1 MKFGNWIP
9 MSKAFVKELPTD
21 RPFSKVEAAFSLQ
34 VDFDKGNAVTVAG
47 YAKRWNW
54 SRKKVSTF
62 LEEIGISIEYPE
74 NTAKKQNQQ
83 GQIRVQ
89 IQNRSRSD
97 RDQIKF
103 INNSELPLNKNRT
116 GTEKEQI
123 GNRSSDTTKDTVIP
137 DTGSF
142 RNPPVVPLNGNEN
155 GTRNRSAASTIS
167 SPPLINPGFSQEF
180 IAEHWNR
187 WLRLKKGGN
196 YKNAEAESIALEALF
211 ELSEGDET
219 IAAQALKTAIA
230 GHGQSFLWCFNQKNH
245 QLTSPH
251 VANQHHQNSPQESGL
266 QFGADNLRWLEL
278 HARTEREEIGPEL
291 Q

>member
-1 MKFGNWIP
+1 M
-9 MSKAFVKELPTD
+9 
-21 RPFSKVEAAFSLQ
+21 
-34 VDFDKGNAVTVAG
+34 
-47 YAKRWNW
+47 
-54 SRKKVSTF
+54 
-62 LEEIGISIEYPE
+62 
-74 NTAKKQNQQ
+74 
-83 GQIRVQ
+83 
-89 IQNRSRSD
+89 
-97 RDQIKF
+97 
-103 INNSELPLNKNRT
+103 NKNRT

-251 VANQHHQNSPQESGL
+251 VANQHHQNSPLEGGL

-291 Q
+291 